1 MEVLENLLRA
11 MRLSGPVFL
20 DAEFTVPWC
29 IIAKIGSDDCR
40 PFMPVPG
47 HF

>member
-11 MRLSGPVFL
+11 MRLSGAVFL
-20 DAEFTVPWC
+20 DAEFTVPWR
-29 IIAKIGSDDCR
+29 IAKIGSDDCR